1 MLGWDI
7 CNVLHLWQPLCRFP
21 FSQLLNI
28 CQFEHI
34 FVNLPNRPSNGSVSW
49 RKSKCWHNYFSD
61 TRVAL
66 QYIHMVVVSLYEL
79 LHPCSAAW
87 KWSTCSYDEAL
98 GNPGYFAGH
107 SRTLISWTLKLVF
120 VLFEVWLA
128 AKFCWGKKISS
139 SIKFVS
145 KRHFPLATTWKNW
158 LHPQCIFPKLS
169 NGLCFTHFLTVS
181 VIPTAF
187 AAFTATLFPCTKL
200 FFNMVCLD
208 VSLCAQPFSLATT
221 FCGLLCSCRAVTATA
236 GQLSSKMSPSELH
249 KTYHDDDNTIFL
261 YTLSDLMF
269 YVIV

>member
-1 MLGWDI
+1 MPRYLALKYKI
-7 CNVLHLWQPLCRFP
+7 RF
-21 FSQLLNI
+21 
-28 CQFEHI
+28 H
-34 FVNLPNRPSNGSVSW
+34 R
-49 RKSKCWHNYFSD
+49 RH
-61 TRVAL
+61 
-66 QYIHMVVVSLYEL
+66 
-79 LHPCSAAW
+79 
-87 KWSTCSYDEAL
+87 STCSFYE
-98 GNPGYFAGH
+98 H
-107 SRTLISWTLKLVF
+107 EKCIS
-120 VLFEVWLA
+120 
-128 AKFCWGKKISS
+128 
-139 SIKFVS
+139 
-145 KRHFPLATTWKNW
+145 HLATTWKNW
-158 LHPQCIFPKLS
+158 LHPQYIFPKLS